1 MIATSKNKSIH
12 IPNLLLIAGNG
23 RNVGKTTIACKIIS
37 FFASRTDVIGVKIS
51 PHQHSFNETDVL
63 FRNEKI
69 TIIDEKQINL
79 KDSSLM
85 LQAGAKQVYF
95 AIIKPEDFMDATEH
109 LIQFLPDN
117 LIICESGGLH
127 EFVSPGMFLMVKR
140 KEDKIV
146 KNHLLQYS
154 PIIVNNDGKNFDF
167 DIQKLE
173 FNDHQIKIKK
183 LINGKV

>member
-1 MIATSKNKSIH
+1 
-12 IPNLLLIAGNG
+12 
-23 RNVGKTTIACKIIS
+23 
-37 FFASRTDVIGVKIS
+37 
-51 PHQHSFNETDVL
+51 
-63 FRNEKI
+63 
-69 TIIDEKQINL
+69 
-79 KDSSLM
+79 
-85 LQAGAKQVYF
+85 
-95 AIIKPEDFMDATEH
+95 
-109 LIQFLPDN
+109 
-117 LIICESGGLH
+117 
-127 EFVSPGMFLMVKR
+127 MFLMVKR